1 MDKKITISSSPHVH
15 SGETIAGT
23 MHTVIFALIPAT
35 LVGIYYFGLSALW
48 VTLLSV
54 FTCLVVEAGAQKALK
69 KKVTIYDGSAALTGL
84 LLAMNLPPTAPWWIV
99 VLGGFIAITMGKHIY
114 GGLGF
119 NPFNPALVARVVL
132 LISFPLQMT
141 TWPKAQSIF
150 NRSGAADAITEAT
163 PLGLLKEGIM
173 MNGNIDA
180 ISDVSSYALF
190 MGNAGGSLGEV
201 SAIALLLGAIYLI
214 YKGYITWHIPVS
226 FIVTAAI
233 FSGIFWLIDPTRY
246 ADPLF
251 HILAGGMIL
260 GAFFMATDYVTSP
273 VTGKGMIIFGAG
285 CGLITMII
293 RLWGGYPEGVS
304 FAILL
309 MNSATPLI
317 DRYTVPKPFGS
328 STKQGVAG

>member
-1 MDKKITISSSPHVH
+1 MILSNSPHFH
-15 SGETIAGT
+15 SGESIAGT
-23 MHTVIFALIPAT
+23 MHTVILALIPAT

-48 VTLLSV
+48 VTFLAIS
-54 FTCLVVEAGAQKALK
+54 TCLVAEAGIQKILK
-69 KKVTIYDGSAALTGL
+69 KKITIFDGSAALTGI
-84 LLAMNLPPTAPWWIV
+84 LLAMNLPPTSPWWIV
-99 VLGGFIAITMGKHIY
+99 VLGSIIAMTMGKHIY

-119 NPFNPALVARVVL
+119 NPYNPALVARVVL

-141 TWPKAQSIF
+141 TWAGPQPIL
-150 NRSGAADAITEAT
+150 NRSADADSLTGAT
-163 PLGLLKEGIM
+163 PLGLMKESIMLNGNLDSLKE
-173 MNGNIDA
+173 
-180 ISDVSSYALF
+180 VSSFGLF
-190 MGNAGGSLGEV
+190 IGNSGGSLGEV
-201 SAIALLLGAIYLI
+201 SAIALLLGGFYLM

-226 FIVTAAI
+226 FIGTAAM
-233 FSGIFWLIDPTRY
+233 FSTIFWLIDPTRY

-251 HILAGGMIL
+251 HVLAGGMIL

-273 VTGKGMIIFGAG
+273 MTTTGMLIFGVG

-317 DRYTVPKPFGS
+317 DRYTVPKRFGS
-328 STKQGVAG
+328 KTKPEVH